1 MLFCN
6 LLDDNVGS
14 LSVFKDVFESAVV
27 DIGCELVR
35 LAFRAKGAI
44 RSGFFGQT
52 ICLINMT
59 VMKQ

>member
-14 LSVFKDVFESAVV
+14 LSVFNDVFESATV
-27 DIGCELVR
+27 DIGCEFVR
-35 LAFRAKGAI
+35 LAIRANRAI

-52 ICLINMT
+52 IC
-59 VMKQ
+59 